1 MRKPEGRGKRTV
13 FVSIGVAL
21 LLAACSEP
29 QPQTKAPPPPPAPVE
44 APPAVVPP
52 APPPEPAKPS
62 TVIRD
67 GVGVGGVEIGQTVA
81 EVEARLGT
89 PERVN
94 KAGDQAVYMSF
105 HAGQI
110 FGVYFDGA
118 ARVRMIILAV
128 KDGGWCTEYDVCLYR
143 EGDLA
148 KLKAHHGE
156 ALKRFV
162 DRDGTVTYRLLTGA
176 ADAQV
181 LTEYTPVEDRNGV
194 MQVTIMRWTG
204 PIDKSSFD

>member
-1 MRKPEGRGKRTV
+1 MQTKNRALFAAV
-13 FVSIGVAL
+13 LIGAVGGFT
-21 LLAACSEP
+21 ACSEP
-29 QPQTKAPPPPPAPVE
+29 QPQAKAPPPPPVE
-44 APPAVVPP
+44 APPAAVP
-52 APPPEPAKPS
+52 APPEPAKPS

-94 KAGDQAVYMSF
+94 KAGDQVVYMSF
-105 HAGQI
+105 HAEQI
-110 FGVYFDGA
+110 FGVYFDDV

-128 KDGGWCTEYDVCLYR
+128 KDGGWCTGYDVCLYR

-176 ADAQV
+176 GDQQV
-181 LTEYTPVEDRNGV
+181 LTEYMPVEDRNGV
-194 MQVTIMRWTG
+194 VQVTIMRWTG